1 MPLQAELIFR
11 AYSNMHATVIENLIE
26 KFEQLPG
33 IGRKSAE
40 RIAFHILEH
49 MSKEDAVSMSNII
62 TEAKEKI
69 TLCPVCQNLTDTS
82 PCKYVHHRN
91 AIIPLYVLLKVPKMF
106 RQSRRQTNLTVFT
119 MCFTVRWPLWTV

>member
-1 MPLQAELIFR
+1 
-11 AYSNMHATVIENLIE
+11 MHATVIENLIE

-62 TEAKEKI
+62 TEAKEK
-69 TLCPVCQNLTDTS
+69 LRFALYVKNLTDTS
-82 PCKYVHHRN
+82 PCKICSSPKRDNSVICVVESPEDVS
-91 AIIPLYVLLKVPKMF
+91 AIEATNEFNGLYHVLHGSL
-106 RQSRRQTNLTVFT
+106 S
-119 MCFTVRWPLWTV
+119 LWTV

>member
-40 RIAFHILEH
+40 RTLE
-49 MSKEDAVSMSNII
+49 NII
-62 TEAKEKI
+62 PFIEGK
-69 TLCPVCQNLTDTS
+69 LF
-82 PCKYVHHRN
+82 
-91 AIIPLYVLLKVPKMF
+91 LKVNRKKTKVAHISKVKYLGYTYY
-106 RQSRRQTNLTVFT
+106 RYKGTTKRN
-119 MCFTVRWPLWTV
+119 

>member
-49 MSKEDAVSMSNII
+49 MSKEDA
-62 TEAKEKI
+62 
-69 TLCPVCQNLTDTS
+69 P
-82 PCKYVHHRN
+82 
-91 AIIPLYVLLKVPKMF
+91 
-106 RQSRRQTNLTVFT
+106 
-119 MCFTVRWPLWTV
+119 

>member
-82 PCKYVHHRN
+82 PCKICSSPKRDNSVM
-91 AIIPLYVLLKVPKMF
+91 LSKVPKMF

-119 MCFTVRWPLWTV
+119 MYFTGHCPLWTV